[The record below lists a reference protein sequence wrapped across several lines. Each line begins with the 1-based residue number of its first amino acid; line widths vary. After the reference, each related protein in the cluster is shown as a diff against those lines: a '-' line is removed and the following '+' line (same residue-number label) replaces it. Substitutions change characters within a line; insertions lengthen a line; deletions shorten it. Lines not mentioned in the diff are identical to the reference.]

1 MVKAAVKPRPKD
13 AKDFRLA
20 VDVGN
25 TQTVL
30 GLFDGVRILR
40 HWRMATRKDVTV
52 DEITLWLRGL
62 VEPAVAR
69 KNGAKTVRTAI
80 ASVVPSQDGPWR
92 AALREVF
99 GSMPRVL
106 DHRDCGGLTL
116 DYEIPSQIGADRLA
130 NVLGAHAIGIF
141 EGIVVDF
148 GTATTFDIFTRA
160 AYHGGVICPGLQSGM
175 RSLAQNAARL
185 AEAELRWPET
195 SVGRT
200 TEEALRIG
208 VLRGAV
214 GMVEHLLHEIATERK
229 LRKPVVIATG
239 GLSHRIQGHAPSIRR
254 FEPDLTL
261 IGINYLLST
270 PAPGAKP
277 KARLKNSTKSRRH
290 EAGRLSQTTT
300 ATSTR
305 KPRS

>member
-1 MVKAAVKPRPKD
+1 MPKLPK

-30 GLFDGVRILR
+30 GLFDGSRILK
-40 HWRMATRKDVTV
+40 HWRVATRKDVTV
-52 DEITLWLRGL
+52 DEIVLWLRGL
-62 VEPAVAR
+62 VQPSVATKFGR
-69 KNGAKTVRTAI
+69 KSGQETVRTAI
-80 ASVVPSQDGPWR
+80 ASVVPAQDGPWR
-92 AALREVF
+92 AALAEVF
-99 GSMPRVL
+99 GSAPRVL

-130 NVLGAHAIGIF
+130 NVLGAHAIGIP

-148 GTATTFDIFTRA
+148 GTATTFDIFTRT

-200 TEEALRIG
+200 TDEALRIG

-214 GMVEHLLHEIATERK
+214 GMVEHLLREIATERK
-229 LRKPVVIATG
+229 MRKPVVLATG
-239 GLSHRIQGHAPSIRR
+239 GLSHRIKGHAPSIRR

-261 IGINYLLST
+261 IGINHLLST
-270 PAPGAKP
+270 A
-277 KARLKNSTKSRRH
+277 
-290 EAGRLSQTTT
+290 T
-300 ATSTR
+300 ASPTR